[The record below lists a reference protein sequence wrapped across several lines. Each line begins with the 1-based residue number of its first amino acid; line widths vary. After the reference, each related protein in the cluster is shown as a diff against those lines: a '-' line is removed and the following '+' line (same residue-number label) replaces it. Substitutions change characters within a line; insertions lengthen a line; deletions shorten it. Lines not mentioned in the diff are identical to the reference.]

1 MKKLIFKIIIFL
13 ISLFSININ
22 VLANDGKIYM
32 DGYTLSGVDV
42 FAKDITYNS
51 LDYNGWI
58 IKSTANNYIYYCI
71 DPATHMPFLNESK
84 TNSYNKIVSEKD
96 IISKLKID
104 ENTLTRI
111 KLLAYYGYGYKDEK
125 YNHTSKK
132 WYGITQVLI
141 WRTIRPDVT
150 WTFKTGRYG
159 GIKASL
165 HFNEVSELLTLVYNH
180 SILPSFDSEE
190 LNLFVGDKIT
200 LEDTNNVLYKFN
212 IKSTNNIK
220 VIKKDNKLEI
230 TALEKTKEKLILEK
244 QEVSN
249 DFYLLKSNNVQDVI
263 TRGNVNNYKTSY
275 VNVNIYDGE
284 LILKKIDKDEKTFND
299 KLIGSIISLYDNNDN
314 LIKDIE
320 ITKEEEIITLENGS
334 YYLKEKTPTRGYELN
349 EKKYYFEIS
358 KENNKPIITIENNKI
373 KGNLIINKL
382 YGGSGYDYVSE
393 EGACFDIYDNNDNL
407 ISSLKTNKNGKASK
421 TLEYGKYKIK
431 QTKGKENYI
440 FTNDFEVIIEESK
453 DYIYN
458 LKNIK
463 KPTLIINKIDK
474 DTKTN
479 LSNAVIMIYDNNDNL
494 LYEETTN
501 NKGII
506 KIENMELG
514 KYYFVEKESPK
525 YYKLD
530 NTKHYFEIK
539 ENGKIY
545 DFNLENERILGNL
558 EIIKKSNNL
567 NLLKDATFGI
577 YDNNDNLIY
586 KETTNNEGII
596 KIENIKA
603 GSYYL
608 KELKAPY
615 GYIKNDEIIEFEIL
629 NNELLTFE
637 VINNKIEMPNTNT
650 SKYIN
655 INYLS
660 GIIIILIN
668 ISIGLY
674 EKKYKD
680 N

>member
-42 FAKDITYNS
+42 FAKDVTYNS

-84 TNSYNKIVSEKD
+84 VNSYNKIVSEKD

-314 LIKDIE
+314 LI
-320 ITKEEEIITLENGS
+320 
-334 YYLKEKTPTRGYELN
+334 
-349 EKKYYFEIS
+349 
-358 KENNKPIITIENNKI
+358 
-373 KGNLIINKL
+373 
-382 YGGSGYDYVSE
+382 
-393 EGACFDIYDNNDNL
+393 
-407 ISSLKTNKNGKASK
+407 SSLKTNKNGRISK

-637 VINNKIEMPNTNT
+637 VINNKIEMPNTNK
-650 SKYIN
+650 SIN

>member
-42 FAKDITYNS
+42 FAKDVTYNS

-165 HFNEVSELLTLVYNH
+165 HFSEVSELLTLVYNH

-212 IKSTNNIK
+212 IKPTNNIK

-407 ISSLKTNKNGKASK
+407 ISSLKTNKNGKTSK

-474 DTKTN
+474 DTKTS

-637 VINNKIEMPNTNT
+637 VINNKIEMPNT
-650 SKYIN
+650 SKSIN

>member
-1 MKKLIFKIIIFL
+1 MRKRKK
-13 ISLFSININ
+13 N
-22 VLANDGKIYM
+22 
-32 DGYTLSGVDV
+32 LSW
-42 FAKDITYNS
+42 K
-51 LDYNGWI
+51 
-58 IKSTANNYIYYCI
+58 
-71 DPATHMPFLNESK
+71 
-84 TNSYNKIVSEKD
+84 
-96 IISKLKID
+96 
-104 ENTLTRI
+104 
-111 KLLAYYGYGYKDEK
+111 
-125 YNHTSKK
+125 
-132 WYGITQVLI
+132 
-141 WRTIRPDVT
+141 
-150 WTFKTGRYG
+150 
-159 GIKASL
+159 
-165 HFNEVSELLTLVYNH
+165 
-180 SILPSFDSEE
+180 
-190 LNLFVGDKIT
+190 
-200 LEDTNNVLYKFN
+200 
-212 IKSTNNIK
+212 
-220 VIKKDNKLEI
+220 
-230 TALEKTKEKLILEK
+230 K

-249 DFYLLKSNNVQDVI
+249 GFYLLKSNNVQDVI

-637 VINNKIEMPNTNT
+637 VINNKIEMPNT
-650 SKYIN
+650 SKSIN

>member
-42 FAKDITYNS
+42 FAKDTTYNS

-84 TNSYNKIVSEKD
+84 ANSYNKIVSEKD

-141 WRTIRPDVT
+141 WRTIRHDVT

-212 IKSTNNIK
+212 IKPTNNIK

-393 EGACFDIYDNNDNL
+393 EDACFDIYDNNDNL

-637 VINNKIEMPNTNT
+637 VINNKIEMPNT
-650 SKYIN
+650 SKSIN

>member
-42 FAKDITYNS
+42 FAKDTTYNS

-84 TNSYNKIVSEKD
+84 VNSYNKIVSEKD

-104 ENTLTRI
+104 ENILTRI

-141 WRTIRPDVT
+141 WRIIRPDVT

-358 KENNKPIITIENNKI
+358 KENNKSIITIENNKI

-407 ISSLKTNKNGKASK
+407 ISSLKTNKNGKTSK

-506 KIENMELG
+506 KIENMKLG

-637 VINNKIEMPNTNT
+637 VINNKIEMPNT
-650 SKYIN
+650 SKSIN

>member
-1 MKKLIFKIIIFL
+1 M
-13 ISLFSININ
+13 
-22 VLANDGKIYM
+22 
-32 DGYTLSGVDV
+32 
-42 FAKDITYNS
+42 
-51 LDYNGWI
+51 
-58 IKSTANNYIYYCI
+58 
-71 DPATHMPFLNESK
+71 
-84 TNSYNKIVSEKD
+84 
-96 IISKLKID
+96 
-104 ENTLTRI
+104 
-111 KLLAYYGYGYKDEK
+111 
-125 YNHTSKK
+125 
-132 WYGITQVLI
+132 
-141 WRTIRPDVT
+141 
-150 WTFKTGRYG
+150 
-159 GIKASL
+159 
-165 HFNEVSELLTLVYNH
+165 
-180 SILPSFDSEE
+180 
-190 LNLFVGDKIT
+190 GDKIT

-263 TRGNVNNYKTSY
+263 TRGNVNNYKKSY
-275 VNVNIYDGE
+275 VNVNIYDGK

-393 EGACFDIYDNNDNL
+393 EGACFD
-407 ISSLKTNKNGKASK
+407 
-421 TLEYGKYKIK
+421 
-431 QTKGKENYI
+431 
-440 FTNDFEVIIEESK
+440 
-453 DYIYN
+453 
-458 LKNIK
+458 
-463 KPTLIINKIDK
+463 
-474 DTKTN
+474 
-479 LSNAVIMIYDNNDNL
+479 IYDNNDNL

-637 VINNKIEMPNTNT
+637 VINNT
-650 SKYIN
+650 SKSIN

>member
-42 FAKDITYNS
+42 FAKDVTYNS

-84 TNSYNKIVSEKD
+84 ANSYNKIVSEKD

-165 HFNEVSELLTLVYNH
+165 HFSEVSELLTLVYNH

-212 IKSTNNIK
+212 IKPTNNIK

-407 ISSLKTNKNGKASK
+407 
-421 TLEYGKYKIK
+421 
-431 QTKGKENYI
+431 
-440 FTNDFEVIIEESK
+440 
-453 DYIYN
+453 
-458 LKNIK
+458 
-463 KPTLIINKIDK
+463 
-474 DTKTN
+474 
-479 LSNAVIMIYDNNDNL
+479 

-637 VINNKIEMPNTNT
+637 VINNKIEMPNT
-650 SKYIN
+650 SKSIN